1 MFLFDPFAGSDAHM
15 LYFVSIHL
23 TLFPFSAQPS
33 IILKNKEKDRKLGVG
48 ISMTPSEVGIKVSFT
63 GAATQEV
70 KLPASLQSFGEKM
83 KLTIVCHSA
92 TNFGIYVNGEWQTNF
107 TEISQDFEPYTYSI
121 ILPESKEVVEFL
133 NVEHRYITDDRKI
146 ISNSHSNCA

>member
-1 MFLFDPFAGSDAHM
+1 M

-48 ISMTPSEVGIKVSFT
+48 ISMTPFEVGIKVSFT

>member
-1 MFLFDPFAGSDAHM
+1 MFFTLNRLLGQMLM

-48 ISMTPSEVGIKVSFT
+48 ISMTPFEVGIKVSFT

-133 NVEHRYITDDRKI
+133 NVEHRYIITDDRKNI
-146 ISNSHSNCA
+146 

>member
-1 MFLFDPFAGSDAHM
+1 M
-15 LYFVSIHL
+15 LYFVSIHM

-48 ISMTPSEVGIKVSFT
+48 ISMTPFEVGIKVSFT

>member
-1 MFLFDPFAGSDAHM
+1 M
-15 LYFVSIHL
+15 LYFISIHL

>member
-1 MFLFDPFAGSDAHM
+1 
-15 LYFVSIHL
+15 
-23 TLFPFSAQPS
+23 
-33 IILKNKEKDRKLGVG
+33 
-48 ISMTPSEVGIKVSFT
+48 MTPFEVGIKVSFT

-133 NVEHRYITDDRKI
+133 NVEHRYMTDDRKI
-146 ISNSHSNCA
+146 ISNSHSKDTRNCQGQ

>member
-1 MFLFDPFAGSDAHM
+1 MR
-15 LYFVSIHL
+15 
-23 TLFPFSAQPS
+23 
-33 IILKNKEKDRKLGVG
+33 NKEKDHKLGVG
-48 ISMTPSEVGIKVSFT
+48 ISMTPFEVGIKVSFT

-133 NVEHRYITDDRKI
+133 NVEHRYMTDDRKI
-146 ISNSHSNCA
+146 ISNSHSKDTRNCQGQ